1 MPFRWTI
8 NPYRGCEFGCK
19 YCYARYTHEFMG
31 FGDGRL
37 FEQRIY
43 SKAAAARIL
52 REEMRRRPRG
62 AIAMGTS
69 TDPYQPAERRFK
81 TSRAILEVFAD
92 LSGVSLSIT
101 TKSNLIVHDL
111 DVLDRIRRRNVLH
124 VNITVTTTNARLAR
138 KLEPLAPRPDLR
150 FEAVSQLAAA
160 GVSVG
165 VFANP
170 VMPLLTDS
178 RTNLEAVAKA
188 ASQAGAAYFG
198 GGILFLMPSAQQ
210 QFLPF
215 LEKEFPSLLARYR
228 HRFGKQ
234 PYLRGDY
241 AARIRDRIAEIR
253 AKFGLAAEPEPY
265 QPVDAEPERQLPL
278 FPVSPS

>member
-1 MPFRWTI
+1 M
-8 NPYRGCEFGCK
+8 
-19 YCYARYTHEFMG
+19 
-31 FGDGRL
+31 
-37 FEQRIY
+37 
-43 SKAAAARIL
+43 
-52 REEMRRRPRG
+52 
-62 AIAMGTS
+62 
-69 TDPYQPAERRFK
+69 
-81 TSRAILEVFAD
+81 
-92 LSGVSLSIT
+92 
-101 TKSNLIVHDL
+101 
-111 DVLDRIRRRNVLH
+111 
-124 VNITVTTTNARLAR
+124 TTTRSRLAR

-150 FEAVSQLAAA
+150 FEAVSQLATA

-178 RTNLEAVAKA
+178 KTNLEAVAKA

-198 GGILFLMPSAQQ
+198 GGTLFLMPSAQQ
-210 QFLPF
+210 QFFPF

-228 HRFGKQ
+228 DRFGKH

-253 AKFGLAAEPEPY
+253 AKFGLAAAPEPY
-265 QPVDAEPERQLPL
+265 EPVDAEPERQLPL